1 MRNWKRSRGGAALV
15 AAVALL
21 ALGASREASAHPH
34 GHVVFHGGFYYGGFY
49 PGWGYGFGWGPYWG
63 WGWGPY
69 PYYSGAPEM
78 GAAMVAGMGAVELKV
93 KPNKADVWVDNRYV
107 GEARDLDGYPNYL
120 WLSDG
125 PHKLAVYMAGYKVFQ
140 EDIDVRRGMKSDLK
154 VKLEPGESSPPG
166 EKPGRPE
173 DKAPKS
179 KDDKSKDQKPKDD
192 KPKDDK
198 PPIEMNNDAR

>member
-1 MRNWKRSRGGAALV
+1 MRNWRRSRGGAALV

-21 ALGASREASAHPH
+21 ALGASRDASAH
-34 GHVVFHGGFYYGGFY
+34 GHVVVHGGFYYGGYY
-49 PGWGYGFGWGPYWG
+49 PWGFGLGWGPYWG

-69 PYYSGAPEM
+69 PYYGSGPEM

-125 PHKLAVYMAGYKVFQ
+125 PHKLSVYMAGFKVFQ
-140 EDIDVRRGMKSDLK
+140 EDIEVHRGMKSDLK
-154 VKLEPGESSPPG
+154 VKLEKGESVPPG
-166 EKPGRPE
+166 EKPG
-173 DKAPKS
+173 KADEKS
-179 KDDKSKDQKPKDD
+179 AKPKDDKSKDQKPKDD
-192 KPKDDK
+192 EPKDEKPKV
-198 PPIEMNNDAR
+198 EMNNGAR